1 MSKKFIKPIAIAIIA
16 LVAFFFLWQNMNITS
31 TWKPNLFALK
41 NPNKITKFTFTPN
54 NAKQQ
59 PLSFEKIN
67 NVWYVFNNNVK
78 YVADSASIHL
88 LIQWAMPRLKI
99 KLPTSDNEKK
109 SVTRNLTLNGVKA
122 TFFEGNDPV
131 HTIYVGGSTQSNEAT
146 YMYYPETERP
156 CVVEIPGF
164 QGYLTPYFNTD
175 IQVWRSVF
183 LFSENPNNIKLLTVT
198 YPSKKNRSFTI
209 QQLGDE
215 LTLLNSEGQKVDGKR
230 GLIAGYLIMSKDFA
244 REAGS
249 VAGINQDATQKD
261 AILKST
267 PLVIF
272 NYTTS
277 NNQKTSISVY
287 PVPSGFEDVA
297 IDAKPTETTTKQT
310 ELFWVKSS
318 NDPYIW
324 MAQDIVL
331 RNRIKQLSDFLQ

>member
-1 MSKKFIKPIAIAIIA
+1 
-16 LVAFFFLWQNMNITS
+16 
-31 TWKPNLFALK
+31 
-41 NPNKITKFTFTPN
+41 
-54 NAKQQ
+54 
-59 PLSFEKIN
+59 
-67 NVWYVFNNNVK
+67 
-78 YVADSASIHL
+78 
-88 LIQWAMPRLKI
+88 
-99 KLPTSDNEKK
+99 
-109 SVTRNLTLNGVKA
+109 
-122 TFFEGNDPV
+122 
-131 HTIYVGGSTQSNEAT
+131 
-146 YMYYPETERP
+146 
-156 CVVEIPGF
+156 
-164 QGYLTPYFNTD
+164 
-175 IQVWRSVF
+175 
-183 LFSENPNNIKLLTVT
+183 
-198 YPSKKNRSFTI
+198 
-209 QQLGDE
+209 
-215 LTLLNSEGQKVDGKR
+215 
-230 GLIAGYLIMSKDFA
+230 MSKDFA

>member
-1 MSKKFIKPIAIAIIA
+1 MSKKFIKPIAIAIVA
-16 LVAFFFLWQNMNITS
+16 LVAFFFLWRNMNLTS
-31 TWKPNLFALK
+31 SWKPNLFALQ

-54 NAKQQ
+54 NSKQP

-198 YPSKKNRSFTI
+198 YPSEKNRSFTI
-209 QQLGDE
+209 QQSGDE
-215 LTLLNSEGQKVDGKR
+215 LSLLNSEGQKVEGKR
-230 GLIAGYLIMSKDFA
+230 GLIAGILSCQKILPAKQAPLPELTKMPPKKMPCLKALPWSFSTTQPQPIRKHRYPFILFPQVLKMLQSMQ
-244 REAGS
+244 
-249 VAGINQDATQKD
+249 NQPKHPQ
-261 AILKST
+261 
-267 PLVIF
+267 
-272 NYTTS
+272 N
-277 NNQKTSISVY
+277 
-287 PVPSGFEDVA
+287 
-297 IDAKPTETTTKQT
+297 KQNC
-310 ELFWVKSS
+310 FG
-318 NDPYIW
+318 
-324 MAQDIVL
+324 
-331 RNRIKQLSDFLQ
+331 